1 MWRPGDVIA
10 WRGIANGRPWHI
22 QSGIVVRDRP
32 DEIVIA
38 TMPGSESVMEK
49 SCAEK
54 GKAGKRRWEFKE
66 HGWELARSAWH
77 TNRVLVITEPE
88 KYYSIMLFWNHER
101 NEFLGYYVNFQLPFK
116 RSHCGIDTL
125 DLDLDIDTEPDL
137 SYRWKDEDDYQLA
150 IDNGG
155 ILPEWVQG
163 IEAAKPEI
171 LERIE
176 NRRYPF
182 DGSWLDWKPDPNWSL
197 PKLPEGW
204 DVIESNS

>member
-1 MWRPGDVIA
+1 MWQPGEVIA
-10 WRGIANGRPWHI
+10 WRNIAYGRLWHI
-22 QSGIVVRDRP
+22 QSGIVVSDRF

-38 TMPGSESVMEK
+38 TLPGSESVMET
-49 SCAEK
+49 SCAQK
-54 GKAGKRRWEFKE
+54 GKAGKRRWEFKD
-66 HGWELARSAWH
+66 HDWELTRSSWH
-77 TNRVLVITEPE
+77 TNRVLAITEPE

-116 RSHCGIDTL
+116 RSPSGIDTL
-125 DLDLDIDTEPDL
+125 DLDLDIDLEPDL
-137 SYRWKDEDDYQLA
+137 SYRWKDEEDYQLA
-150 IDNGG
+150 IDNRA

-176 NRRYPF
+176 KRQYPF
-182 DGSWLDWKPDPNWSL
+182 DGAWLDWKPDPDWSL

-204 DVIESNS
+204 DMI

>member
-1 MWRPGDVIA
+1 MWQPGEVIT

-32 DEIVIA
+32 DEIIIA
-38 TMPGSESVMEK
+38 TLPGSESVMER

-66 HGWELARSAWH
+66 HEWELARTAWH

-116 RSHCGIDTL
+116 RSECGIDTL
-125 DLDLDIDTEPDL
+125 DLDLDIDLEPNL
-137 SYRWKDEDDYQLA
+137 TYHWKDEEDYQLA
-150 IDNGG
+150 IDNGC
-155 ILPEWVQG
+155 ILPEWVKG
-163 IEAAKPEI
+163 IDAAKPEI

-176 NRRYPF
+176 KHRYPF
-182 DGSWLDWKPDPNWSL
+182 DGSWLDWEPDPNWSL

-204 DVIESNS
+204 DKI